1 MQRIDVANG
10 NLDFGSVN
18 VLVYDPDQTSR
29 KATIFALTGIGIRN
43 INEHFSINGLSEN
56 IEAIDV
62 DLIILDCS
70 TAGRIIFR
78 FVEDLR
84 NRQVGSNPFVPVI
97 MTVWSPTRQLVIDAL
112 QSGIDDLVMK
122 PVSANVLTN
131 RINTLV
137 RRRKPFVFEESYIG
151 PIRVHD
157 HEELLQRA
165 PIEVPNTLRAK
176 ATHEPEEKI
185 TQELV
190 DSIFS
195 FQRCKR
201 IQVELERTVS
211 ALKEVFD
218 SNGEDE
224 FPVGLTSNLAA
235 LGEDLG
241 EEAYLGAFLHIVEL
255 AKALKIVGGSLHRN
269 GVMSGKRDMELL
281 VQTAEAIKVG
291 LIDRHNAI
299 DAANA
304 IAETIAR
311 AQRREK

>member
-43 INEHFSINGLSEN
+43 IIEHFSINGLSEN
-56 IEAIDV
+56 IEAFDA

-84 NRQVGSNPFVPVI
+84 NRQIGSNPFIPVI
-97 MTVWSPTRQLVIDAL
+97 MTVWSPTRQLVLDAL

-151 PIRVHD
+151 PIRVRDHD
-157 HEELLQRA
+157 ELVDRA

-176 ATHEPEEKI
+176 ATHEPEEEI

-190 DSIFS
+190 DSIVS

-201 IQVELERTVS
+201 IQIELERTVG
-211 ALKEVFD
+211 ALKEYFE

-224 FPVGLTSNLAA
+224 FPAGLTSNLAT

-241 EEAYLGAFLHIVEL
+241 EEAYLGAFIHIVEL
-255 AKALKIVGGSLHRN
+255 SKALRTVGSSLHRN
-269 GVMSGKRDMELL
+269 GAVSGKRDMQLL
-281 VQTAEAIKVG
+281 EHTAEAIKIG

-299 DAANA
+299 DAASA
-304 IAETIAR
+304 IAETIAQ